1 VKFLIDNNL
10 SPLLAESLK
19 AAGHD
24 AVHLRDLGMQAELD
38 PVVLQR
44 AQTDERVL
52 VSADTD
58 FGGLL
63 SRSHATGPSVLLIR
77 RLAGR
82 RAAEQS
88 AIILA
93 NLDQIA
99 EDLIAGAVVVIGDDR
114 IRIRQPPNAWLI
126 RMAAQPVAIAE
137 KALEVTVKRGAS
149 RRRVRRSPRR
159 ALALGGPW
167 VGLGWPRPARPR
179 RPKPRSTGQIVV
191 ITGVST

>member
-1 VKFLIDNNL
+1 MRFLIDNNL
-10 SPLLAESLK
+10 SPLLAERLK

-24 AVHLRDLGMQAELD
+24 AVHLRDLAMQAAPD
-38 PVVLQR
+38 PIVPER
-44 AQTDERVL
+44 AQADERVL

-88 AIILA
+88 GIILA

-99 EDLIAGAVVVIGDDR
+99 EDLALGAFVVVGDDWVR
-114 IRIRQPPNAWLI
+114 IRRLPMP
-126 RMAAQPVAIAE
+126 
-137 KALEVTVKRGAS
+137 G
-149 RRRVRRSPRR
+149 
-159 ALALGGPW
+159 
-167 VGLGWPRPARPR
+167 
-179 RPKPRSTGQIVV
+179 
-191 ITGVST
+191 

>member
-1 VKFLIDNNL
+1 MKFLIDNNL
-10 SPLLAESLK
+10 SPLLAEGLK

-24 AVHLRDLGMQAELD
+24 AIHLRDLGMQAAPD
-38 PVVLQR
+38 PAVLQR
-44 AQTDERVL
+44 AQVDERVL

-63 SRSHATGPSVLLIR
+63 SRSRATGPSVLLIR

-99 EDLIAGAVVVIGDDR
+99 EDLTAGAVVVIGDDR
-114 IRIRQPPNAWLI
+114 IRIRRLPMP
-126 RMAAQPVAIAE
+126 
-137 KALEVTVKRGAS
+137 G
-149 RRRVRRSPRR
+149 
-159 ALALGGPW
+159 
-167 VGLGWPRPARPR
+167 
-179 RPKPRSTGQIVV
+179 
-191 ITGVST
+191 

>member
-1 VKFLIDNNL
+1 MKFLIDNNL
-10 SPLLAESLK
+10 SPLLAEGLK

-24 AVHLRDLGMQAELD
+24 AVHLRDLGMQAAPD
-38 PVVLQR
+38 AAVLQR
-44 AQTDERVL
+44 ARVDERVL

-63 SRSHATGPSVLLIR
+63 SRSRATGPSVLLIR

-99 EDLIAGAVVVIGDDR
+99 EDLTAGAVVVIGEDW
-114 IRIRQPPNAWLI
+114 IRIRRLPMP
-126 RMAAQPVAIAE
+126 
-137 KALEVTVKRGAS
+137 G
-149 RRRVRRSPRR
+149 
-159 ALALGGPW
+159 
-167 VGLGWPRPARPR
+167 
-179 RPKPRSTGQIVV
+179 
-191 ITGVST
+191 

>member
-1 VKFLIDNNL
+1 MRFLIDNKL

-24 AVHLRDLGMQAELD
+24 AVHLRDLAMQAAPD
-38 PVVLQR
+38 SVVLER
-44 AQTDERVL
+44 AQADERVL

-63 SRSHATGPSVLLIR
+63 SRSHASGPSVLLIR

-93 NLDQIA
+93 NLDQTA
-99 EDLIAGAVVVIGDDR
+99 EDLAAGAVVVIGDDW
-114 IRIRQPPNAWLI
+114 I
-126 RMAAQPVAIAE
+126 
-137 KALEVTVKRGAS
+137 
-149 RRRVRRSPRR
+149 RVRRLPMP
-159 ALALGGPW
+159 G
-167 VGLGWPRPARPR
+167 
-179 RPKPRSTGQIVV
+179 
-191 ITGVST
+191 

>member
-1 VKFLIDNNL
+1 MKFLIDNNL
-10 SPLLAESLK
+10 SPLLAEGLK

-24 AVHLRDLGMQAELD
+24 AVHLRDLGMQAAPD
-38 PVVLQR
+38 PAVLQR
-44 AQTDERVL
+44 AQVDERVL

-63 SRSHATGPSVLLIR
+63 SRSRATGPSVLLIR

-99 EDLIAGAVVVIGDDR
+99 DDLTAGAVVVIGDDW
-114 IRIRQPPNAWLI
+114 IRIRRL
-126 RMAAQPVAIAE
+126 PVP
-137 KALEVTVKRGAS
+137 G
-149 RRRVRRSPRR
+149 
-159 ALALGGPW
+159 
-167 VGLGWPRPARPR
+167 
-179 RPKPRSTGQIVV
+179 
-191 ITGVST
+191 

>member
-10 SPLLAESLK
+10 SPLLAEGLK

-24 AVHLRDLGMQAELD
+24 AVHLRDLGMQAAPD
-38 PVVLQR
+38 PAVLQCAR
-44 AQTDERVL
+44 VDERVL

-63 SRSHATGPSVLLIR
+63 SRSRATGPSILLIR

-99 EDLIAGAVVVIGDDR
+99 EDLTAGAVVVIGDDW
-114 IRIRQPPNAWLI
+114 IRIRRLPMP
-126 RMAAQPVAIAE
+126 
-137 KALEVTVKRGAS
+137 G
-149 RRRVRRSPRR
+149 
-159 ALALGGPW
+159 
-167 VGLGWPRPARPR
+167 
-179 RPKPRSTGQIVV
+179 
-191 ITGVST
+191 

>member
-10 SPLLAESLK
+10 SPLLAEGLK

-24 AVHLRDLGMQAELD
+24 AVHLRDLGMQAAPD
-38 PVVLQR
+38 ATVLQR
-44 AQTDERVL
+44 ARVDERVL

-63 SRSHATGPSVLLIR
+63 SRSRATGPSVLLIR

-93 NLDQIA
+93 NLDQVA
-99 EDLIAGAVVVIGDDR
+99 DDLTAGAVVVIGDDW
-114 IRIRQPPNAWLI
+114 IRIRRLPMP
-126 RMAAQPVAIAE
+126 
-137 KALEVTVKRGAS
+137 G
-149 RRRVRRSPRR
+149 
-159 ALALGGPW
+159 
-167 VGLGWPRPARPR
+167 
-179 RPKPRSTGQIVV
+179 
-191 ITGVST
+191 